1 MRYVLTYLRFHR
13 QRVQALALIGA
24 LGVALGLLL
33 GLRPT
38 VGRVTLLGDTG
49 APPVHSGAVPAA
61 YDVLPAVRPAYVPL
75 QARVEARTQ
84 LATTSPSAEYGHA
97 LFTALSCARA
107 ESGRP
112 DLTLDSQL
120 SQDAAALWSALMR
133 EPGADIAT
141 LTRGQPF
148 VAIVPLTLTQQ
159 PAEPD
164 AYPAPAS
171 DGPCAFGG
179 TDVAQLDL
187 GEARAVGIAVF
198 VDPHPDDGLDDTSA
212 VIVAR

>member
-13 QRVQALALIGA
+13 HRVQALALIGA
-24 LGVALGLLL
+24 LGVALGIFL
-33 GLRPT
+33 GLRPS

-49 APPVHSGAVPAA
+49 APPVHSGAVPAP

-75 QARVEARTQ
+75 QASVEARTQ
-84 LATTSPSAEYGHA
+84 LATSTPSSEYGHA
-97 LFTALSCARA
+97 LFTALSCTRA
-107 ESGRP
+107 ATGHP
-112 DLTLDSQL
+112 NLMLDSQL
-120 SQDAAALWSALMR
+120 SQDAAALWSALIR
-133 EPGADIAT
+133 EPGSDIGT
-141 LTRGQPF
+141 LTRGEPF

-159 PAEPD
+159 PAEPG

-171 DGPCAFGG
+171 DGACAFGG
-179 TDVAQLDL
+179 IDVAQLDL
-187 GEARAVGIAVF
+187 GGARAVGIAVF